1 MGIKIRGEEK
11 YFGIINIGDAN
22 RFKKHLEKHDFVW
35 FMEDEFSESYFEEIN
50 DKDSDINILIG
61 SKKFTEGWNS
71 YRVSSIGLLNI
82 GRSAGSQIIQIFG
95 SKRFKWSFEA
105 K

>member
-1 MGIKIRGEEK
+1 MIFFMVYGRRIFR
-11 YFGIINIGDAN
+11 II
-22 RFKKHLEKHDFVW
+22 
-35 FMEDEFSESYFEEIN
+35 FEQIN
-50 DKDSDINILIG
+50 NKDSDINILIG

-82 GRSAGSQIIQIFG
+82 GRNAGSQIIQIFG
-95 SKRFKWSFEA
+95 RGVRLRGLEGLLKRSEEIPQK